1 MELAL
6 STPSILFPA
15 VSLLLLAYTNRFLAI
30 AAIIRNLYARYQKEG
45 GQTIRLQIENLT
57 ARLSLIRK
65 TQSLGVLSLLTC
77 TLSVI
82 LLFLEFLFLG
92 KLLFVIS
99 LLCMLSSLIYCLF
112 EIQLSGR
119 ALEIELQA
127 MRDQADE
134 SEST

>member
-1 MELAL
+1 MHV
-6 STPSILFPA
+6 IK
-15 VSLLLLAYTNRFLAI
+15 R
-30 AAIIRNLYARYQKEG
+30 G
-45 GQTIRLQIENLT
+45 GHSIRLQIENLT

-82 LLFLEFLFLG
+82 LLFLEFLFSG

-119 ALEIELQA
+119 ALEIELKA
-127 MRDQADE
+127 MRDDAR
-134 SEST
+134 

>member
-1 MELAL
+1 MELEL

-30 AAIIRNLYARYQKEG
+30 AAIIRNLYVRYQKEG

-82 LLFLEFLFLG
+82 LLFLEFLFWG
-92 KLLFVIS
+92 KLLFMMS
-99 LLCMLSSLIYCLF
+99 LLCMIGSLIYCLF

-127 MRDQADE
+127 MGGQADE
-134 SEST
+134 PKST

>member
-45 GQTIRLQIENLT
+45 GQNIRLQIENLT

-82 LLFLEFLFLG
+82 LLFLEFSFLG
-92 KLLFVIS
+92 KL
-99 LLCMLSSLIYCLF
+99 
-112 EIQLSGR
+112 EWR
-119 ALEIELQA
+119 
-127 MRDQADE
+127 
-134 SEST
+134 

>member
-1 MELAL
+1 MELEL

-30 AAIIRNLYARYQKEG
+30 AAIIRNLYVRYQKEG

-82 LLFLEFLFLG
+82 LLFLEFLFWG
-92 KLLFVIS
+92 KLLFVMS
-99 LLCMLSSLIYCLF
+99 LLCMIGSLIYCLF

-127 MRDQADE
+127 MGGQADE
-134 SEST
+134 PNST